1 MAERRRPIL
10 RVGLTGGI
18 ASGKT
23 TVGRILAGLG
33 AFVLDA
39 DAIAHEQ
46 LRAGTPARERI
57 VERFGAEILDP
68 DGSVSR
74 ARLGAV
80 VFGDA
85 AARADLEAIL
95 HPAVRDEI
103 DRRIAEYLR
112 HGRSPVAVVD
122 AALLVETG
130 RHRDYERLIVVRC
143 SRGMQVHRLLARD
156 RLSLAQAH
164 ARIEAQAPLE
174 VKLAVADYVIDGE
187 GTLRQTREQAER
199 VWAALLQ
206 DFAAL
211 HGEGG
216 A

>member
-1 MAERRRPIL
+1 MARARPIL

-46 LRAGTPARERI
+46 LRAATPAHRQI
-57 VERFGAEILDP
+57 VERFGPSILES
-68 DGSVSR
+68 DGSISR
-74 ARLGAV
+74 ARLGEF

-103 DRRIAEYLR
+103 ERRLADYVR
-112 HGRSPVAVVD
+112 HGRSSVAVVD

-130 RHRDYERLIVVRC
+130 SYRHYERLIVVRC

-174 VKLAVADYVIDGE
+174 AKLALADYVIDGE
-187 GTLRQTREQAER
+187 GTLRHTREQTER
-199 VWAALLQ
+199 VWVALLG
-206 DFAAL
+206 DFETL
-211 HGEGG
+211 HGGSP